1 MIYFFYYVNIRSDNI
16 SRRFGAI
23 INLKLIRENGDVKFK
38 AYGEEIDERFEG
50 EYEAG
55 DKWRVEL
62 CDGEFVKLRLDETLA
77 ESMVYVPDGV
87 FEFAV
92 PQDRELKSCYAP
104 GAFSGESHR
113 VYCAE
118 PTEAEIYSDRLIS
131 LNSHDRH
138 NVPKYFPHAVANFVT
153 REDPCFFERN
163 AIDGVIDNS
172 NHGAYPYHSW
182 GGGLREDLE
191 FEVHF
196 GMPVEVS
203 RVVIFLRADF
213 PHDTYWKEADIEF
226 SDGTRIHNELI
237 GTADG
242 QAAEFEPKLT
252 EYVKLT
258 GFKQQRLEDGSL
270 SFAALTQIEIY
281 GKYIKKENEGME
293 VRDAANAKDVK
304 YYTTDRLREEFHIGN
319 LFTKDNIRMVYSHID
334 RIIVIGMMP
343 IKLELKLEAGKEL
356 AAEYFLERRE
366 LGCINIGGPGV
377 ITIDGETYDMNPR
390 DGIYVGRGHK
400 DLRFKSLDEKNP
412 AKFYI
417 TSCPAHTEYPTVKI
431 DITKARKVPCGS
443 VEDCNKRVINQYIH
457 PEVMK
462 SCQLAMGLTQLEVGS
477 NWNTMPSHTHDRR
490 MEVYLYLDMGAN
502 DAVFHMMGE
511 PKETRHIVM
520 HNEEAVISP
529 SWSIHSGVGTK
540 NYSFIWAMCGENQ
553 EFTDM
558 DHIET
563 KELR

>member
-1 MIYFFYYVNIRSDNI
+1 M
-16 SRRFGAI
+16 
-23 INLKLIRENGDVKFK
+23 INLKLLNEAGEVKFK
-38 AYGEEIDERFEG
+38 AYGEEIDERYSG
-50 EYEAG
+50 EYAPG
-55 DKWRVEL
+55 DKFRIEL
-62 CDGEFVKLRLDETLA
+62 CDTEFVKLSLDETLA
-77 ESMVYVPDGV
+77 ESIVYVPDGT
-87 FEFAV
+87 FEFTV
-92 PQDRELKSCYAP
+92 PFDYERRACYGP
-104 GAFSGESHR
+104 VAFSGDSHR
-113 VYCAE
+113 IRCSE
-118 PTEAEIYSDRLIS
+118 PTEAEIYSERKIS

-163 AIDGVIDNS
+163 AIDGVTDNLS
-172 NHGAYPYHSW
+172 HGPYPYHSW

-196 GMPVEVS
+196 GMDVEVS
-203 RVVIFLRADF
+203 EVALYLRADF
-213 PHDTYWKEADIEF
+213 PHDTYWREMDIEF
-226 SDGTRIHNELI
+226 SDKTRKHINLE
-237 GTADG
+237 GV
-242 QAAEFEPKLT
+242 AAAQSFKLDEPKVT

-270 SFAALTQIEIY
+270 SFAALTEMEVY

-293 VRDAANAKDVK
+293 VRDAANAKDVR
-304 YYTTDRLREEFHIGN
+304 YWTTDRLREEFHIGN
-319 LFTKDNIRMVYSHID
+319 LFTKDNIRMIYSHID
-334 RIIVIGMMP
+334 RIMVIGMMP
-343 IKLELKLEAGKEL
+343 IKLELTLEAGKEL
-356 AAEYFLERRE
+356 AADYFLERRE
-366 LGCINIGGPGV
+366 LGCINIGGKGI
-377 ITIDGETYDMNPR
+377 ITIDGEVYEMNPR

-400 DLRFKSLDEKNP
+400 DLKFKSVDEKNP

-417 TSCPAHTEYPTVKI
+417 TSCPAHTTYPTVKI

-462 SCQLAMGLTQLEVGS
+462 SCQLAMGLTELEVGS
-477 NWNTMPSHTHDRR
+477 NWNTMPCHTHDRR
-490 MEVYLYLDMGAN
+490 MEVYLYLDMGPN